1 MMTIRLNPAD
11 LTTTRADLGL
21 VIGTDVLAPNGSAA
35 SLTNMPGDLS
45 GDLRNIALGSAAD
58 RITLLNGIVDPL
70 TDETDVNSVAASE
83 EGGSAVTG
91 NTHGSDS
98 AFVAQRFTASISGT
112 VTGVKFNVAGIAQAA
127 GVDYRIETSDGSTTP
142 TGVLVDSNAVLT
154 TSTAYALGAAT
165 VYHTENFPSSFNIVA
180 GTEYWIVISRNTT
193 TMFGIYR
200 LTAGTA
206 GQPAG
211 GLITGTG
218 YADASTFH
226 ADRELGI
233 KVLIAAPADA
243 SVNQNFTAGGGGFYT
258 GKAQAEVNYSG
269 SANIGNMTFAGG
281 LAAAF
286 DGTTSQAMSAAATSN
301 TGANTASAFV
311 GKDWG
316 SGNTKTI
323 TGVKVYAS
331 SDQGYIDGT
340 GSSVT
345 IDVLGSNTT
354 PSNSGDGT
362 VLATVVSAMTDSTA
376 QQEKLTGFT
385 ETAFRFVWVRIT
397 PNTSCVMSFAEIE
410 FFETNTLNMT
420 LVSTAFTATSAP
432 TKTVLGF
439 QTIETG
445 TVTINT
451 DLKGFVSRDGGANYT
466 SVSLVLKSTLGQTG
480 TKYYECLETALTSTS
495 GSSLVYKITTHNT
508 KDIQIHGV
516 ALSWS

>member
-1 MMTIRLNPAD
+1 
-11 LTTTRADLGL
+11 
-21 VIGTDVLAPNGSAA
+21 
-35 SLTNMPGDLS
+35 
-45 GDLRNIALGSAAD
+45 
-58 RITLLNGIVDPL
+58 
-70 TDETDVNSVAASE
+70 
-83 EGGSAVTG
+83 
-91 NTHGSDS
+91 
-98 AFVAQRFTASISGT
+98 
-112 VTGVKFNVAGIAQAA
+112 
-127 GVDYRIETSDGSTTP
+127 
-142 TGVLVDSNAVLT
+142 
-154 TSTAYALGAAT
+154 
-165 VYHTENFPSSFNIVA
+165 
-180 GTEYWIVISRNTT
+180 
-193 TMFGIYR
+193 
-200 LTAGTA
+200 
-206 GQPAG
+206 
-211 GLITGTG
+211 
-218 YADASTFH
+218 
-226 ADRELGI
+226 
-233 KVLIAAPADA
+233 
-243 SVNQNFTAGGGGFYT
+243 
-258 GKAQAEVNYSG
+258 
-269 SANIGNMTFAGG
+269 MTFAGG

-376 QQEKLTGFT
+376 QQAKLTGFT

-397 PNTSCVMSFAEIE
+397 PNTNCVMSFAEIE

-420 LVSTAFTATSAP
+420 LVSNAFTATSAP

-439 QTIETG
+439 QTVETG

-480 TKYYECLETALTSTS
+480 TRYYECAETTLTSTS

-508 KDIQIHGV
+508 KDIQVHGV